1 MLFPSIFSF
10 IRPRHGA
17 GFGTDPRSFDP
28 GRWLDRM
35 RLVQVSIQAYAW
47 AVLPKFSANPRIEC
61 GARAKS
67 MGASRTVAPHVPPR
81 RRCARF
87 AAIAPPDATQASHGV
102 VAIKTLVCYFSGL
115 HSKLEQTMS
124 LVCTAK

>member
-47 AVLPKFSANPRIEC
+47 AVSANPRIEC